1 MTTSTTNLVAANLAA
16 ISQIYSAFGRGD
28 IAAILDRIAPD
39 CRWEFWADN
48 RGQRA
53 GLPTMQQRVGP
64 AGVSEFFVAVKQLE
78 MHDFQLLDTLSNDH
92 QVVAEVEIEYTTPAG
107 QRMRDQE
114 LHLWTL
120 DEQQRVMRMRH
131 YVDTAKHIA
140 AFGAQQPG
148 AMTVEENKKLARR
161 FVLEHNQADYR
172 ATFGDVLA
180 GDCVLHEY
188 LPGVPE
194 SMDRQA
200 YEHFIAMFRAALP
213 DIHNSVDEVV
223 VQADAAS
230 VRWTGRGTH
239 TGDALMGVPASGNQ
253 ITAHGV
259 YVLRIVGGKIVE
271 AWDYWDNLNVLQ
283 QLGGLPTPT

>member
-1 MTTSTTNLVAANLAA
+1 MTVSTTDRPAANLAV
-16 ISQIYSAFGRGD
+16 ISDIYAAFGRGD
-28 IAAILDRIAPD
+28 IPTILDRIAPE
-39 CRWEFWADN
+39 CRWESWADN

-53 GLPTMQQRVGP
+53 GLPTSQLRIGP
-64 AGVSEFFVAVKQLE
+64 AGVAEFFVAMNQIE
-78 MHDFQLLDTLSNDH
+78 MHDFQLLDTLSNEH
-92 QVVAEVEIEYTTPAG
+92 QAAAEVEIEYTTPAG

-120 DEQQRVMRMRH
+120 DEQQRVIRMRH

-140 AFGAQQPG
+140 AFGAQSPS
-148 AMTVEENKKLARR
+148 AITVDENRALARR

-172 ATFGDVLA
+172 TTLEDVLA

-188 LPGVPE
+188 LPGMPD

-200 YEHFIAMFRAALP
+200 YAQFIAAFRAALP
-213 DIHNSVDEVV
+213 DIHNSVDEVLA
-223 VQADAAS
+223 QADAAT

-239 TGDALMGVPASGNQ
+239 TGDALMGVPAGGRQ
-253 ITAHGV
+253 VTAHGV
-259 YVLRIVGGKIVE
+259 YVLRIAGGKIVE